1 MILAQKIKDVALV
14 HGKTISQIAEELGV
28 AQSHVSR
35 LINNERITLR
45 DMEKLSK
52 TIGCKVGDFFRDEIT
67 QNNSASDFSC
77 PKCGCKLNI
86 LITEKDKGQE

>member
-67 QNNSASDFSC
+67 QNNSAPNFTC
-77 PKCGCKLNI
+77 PKCGCKLEI
-86 LITEKDKGQE
+86 DIKEKE

>member
-1 MILAQKIKDVALV
+1 MILAQKIKDVALA

-45 DMEKLSK
+45 DMEKLCDI
-52 TIGCKVGDFFRDEIT
+52 IGCHV
-67 QNNSASDFSC
+67 SDLFIERSFDHDIHSC
-77 PKCGCKLNI
+77 PVCGARLRIDVTVEEDNV
-86 LITEKDKGQE
+86 E